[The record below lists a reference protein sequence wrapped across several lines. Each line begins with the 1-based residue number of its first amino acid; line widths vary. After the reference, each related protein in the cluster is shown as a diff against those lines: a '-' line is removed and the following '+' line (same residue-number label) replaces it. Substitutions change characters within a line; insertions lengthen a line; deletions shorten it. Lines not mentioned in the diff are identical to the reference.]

1 MEASSLYKR
10 WSGYIPILPYSTDV
24 AGAKEE
30 QARDEGN
37 DAGTRRSKTSVW
49 LTAVNVVLFLLTATM
64 WYLQGGPRTKA
75 LNAALRETSS
85 YTPIF
90 DMIDLEPSI
99 KKING
104 TVKPAGQPSIARQFP
119 NAAADERWEED
130 IELIRPI
137 PVTREQII
145 KMGKNPDT
153 VAKLEDHIWG
163 LGDNAYVAALDL
175 FHNLHCLNSL
185 RQAAYGNYYNQ
196 TMATT
201 SISSPDIGPRVQS
214 IHFQTCASIN
224 AHCINFDK
232 LVKWHKEASVDMEK
246 YVEVMKKPKGVKEEP
261 AETWQTGP

>member
-49 LTAVNVVLFLLTATM
+49 LTAVNVLLFLLTATM

-175 FHNLHCLNSL
+175 FHNLHCLNS
-185 RQAAYGNYYNQ
+185 
-196 TMATT
+196 
-201 SISSPDIGPRVQS
+201 
-214 IHFQTCASIN
+214 SIN

-246 YVEVMKKPKGVKEEP
+246 YVEVMRKPKGVKEEP

>member
-175 FHNLHCLNSL
+175 FHNLHCLNS
-185 RQAAYGNYYNQ
+185 
-196 TMATT
+196 
-201 SISSPDIGPRVQS
+201 
-214 IHFQTCASIN
+214 SIN

-246 YVEVMKKPKGVKEEP
+246 YVEVMRKPKGVKEEP